1 MEEYDMSNSRN
12 LPKIAIGAADL
23 ERLSNLAE
31 GARHTH
37 PEIAEYLARE
47 LDRAHIVE
55 AESGPARI
63 RMGSQV
69 EYRDEDTGQVRAI
82 QLVYPSESDPGRGR
96 ISVLTPIGAA
106 LIGLSEGQSIEWT
119 ARSGTPRMLTVLKV
133 GALDLAAAH

>member
-1 MEEYDMSNSRN
+1 MRERQN

-31 GARHTH
+31 GARHAH

-47 LDRAHIVE
+47 LARATI
-55 AESGPARI
+55 AESDTGPARV

-69 EYRDEDTGQVRAI
+69 EYRDEDSGQVRAI
-82 QLVYPSESDPGRGR
+82 QLVYPADADPGCGR

-106 LIGLSEGQSIEWT
+106 LIGLSEGQSIAWN
-119 ARSGTPRMLTVLKV
+119 AHSGAQRTLTVLKV
-133 GALDLAAAH
+133 RALDFAAAH